1 MIKEKDFKY
10 CKLNE
15 ASEGVFPTYFL
26 LDLAL
31 SEEQKNSLG
40 KLITFLDEV
49 RKKHTPPPPKVCS
62 ECGQTSP
69 ILYADTWWIGDH
81 ISIGQKADV
90 LKKVL
95 EPNRWEGD
103 HT

>member
-1 MIKEKDFKY
+1 MIKEKDFRY

-15 ASEGVFPTYFL
+15 ASEGIFPTYFL

-31 SEEQKNSLG
+31 SEEQKSNLG

-49 RKKHTPPPPKVCS
+49 REKHTPPPPEVCP
-62 ECGQTSP
+62 ECGQSIAVP
-69 ILYADTWWIGDH
+69 YADTWWFGDYAYL
-81 ISIGQKADV
+81 GQKVDT
-90 LKKVL
+90 LKQLL